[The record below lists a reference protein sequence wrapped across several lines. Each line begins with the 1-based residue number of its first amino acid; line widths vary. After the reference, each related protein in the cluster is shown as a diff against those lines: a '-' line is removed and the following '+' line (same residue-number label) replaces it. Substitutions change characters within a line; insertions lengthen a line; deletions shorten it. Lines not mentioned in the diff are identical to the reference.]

1 MLSDQTRSKHIRG
14 QGKKKGSFIYEIF
27 GRYFMLIYTFFYYYN
42 EDIINERQQKI
53 QRDKEVH
60 EAKEGWRSKTK
71 KKLED
76 VDINQK

>member
-42 EDIINERQQKI
+42 EDIINERQ
-53 QRDKEVH
+53 
-60 EAKEGWRSKTK
+60 
-71 KKLED
+71 
-76 VDINQK
+76 